1 MNRTFTSV
9 AAAAFIGLALT
20 SCVSVQTVDE
30 KPVLKPS
37 FDNSHAML
45 IENALEG
52 LDIAKAV
59 NPFVR
64 SGEKLAVVSIERA
77 LTGDYPVNYI
87 IEDNLIANLVAGD
100 YTVIERDED
109 LLARILYEQG
119 DRYQRVIPDSPASIL
134 LKGIEEN
141 GMSFLGTHPDGSAAL
156 SSKDAID
163 FFSKLG
169 DFYRDMLSQVK
180 VTNADLLITY
190 RVLECGI
197 MVEKEAPRRAAAEEK
212 KDAKSGSAVVADL
225 LKVNFKREAMARI
238 AIRIVDA
245 KTGEIRYAGILENRA
260 KDTLAFEQEKGMTEL
275 QFLSNVE
282 QYQDYLENFHYTFYD
297 QQLPNIK
304 GTMQV
309 QQEIISQTTDT
320 QATIVSGTG
329 K

>member
-1 MNRTFTSV
+1 MNRTFASL
-9 AAAAFIGLALT
+9 AAAFIGLALT

-87 IEDNLIANLVAGD
+87 IEDNLIANLVAAD

-141 GMSFLGTHPDGSAAL
+141 GMSFLGTHPDGSAVM

-197 MVEKEAPRRAAAEEK
+197 MVEKEAPRRAAAADK

-238 AIRIVDA
+238 AVRIVDA

-297 QQLPNIK
+297 QQLPNVK
-304 GTMQV
+304 GTLQV

-320 QATIVSGTG
+320 QTSTVPGTG

>member
-1 MNRTFTSV
+1 MNRTFASL
-9 AAAAFIGLALT
+9 AAAFIGLALT

-87 IEDNLIANLVAGD
+87 IEDNLIANLVAAD

-141 GMSFLGTHPDGSAAL
+141 GMSFLGTHPDGSAVM

-169 DFYRDMLSQVK
+169 DFYRDMPSQVK

-197 MVEKEAPRRAAAEEK
+197 MVEKEAPRRAAAADK

-238 AIRIVDA
+238 AVRIVDA

-297 QQLPNIK
+297 QQLPNVK
-304 GTMQV
+304 GTLQV

-320 QATIVSGTG
+320 QTSTVPGTG